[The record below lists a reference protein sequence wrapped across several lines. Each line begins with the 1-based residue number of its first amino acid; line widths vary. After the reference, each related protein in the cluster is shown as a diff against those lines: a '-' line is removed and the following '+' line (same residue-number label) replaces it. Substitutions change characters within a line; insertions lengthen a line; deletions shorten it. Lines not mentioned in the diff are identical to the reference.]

1 MLQHIR
7 SYMRLDIDRRG
18 VTSLEYGLLA
28 GVLVATILIGFS
40 VLMNDLQNKFVDIA
54 ARVQSAP

>member
-54 ARVQSAP
+54 TRVQSAP